1 MNASSCFVAISIGL
15 ACWSLPALASEKSAE
30 NSAEPLMLSEGAK
43 AMVCEK
49 LGFLALVRNSDG
61 TIASPQFPNVTVQH
75 SEGLFAITEDA
86 VDIRGMSVSYTS
98 FLEFQ
103 GNESWVFSGFDGTS
117 PFQDSCLDITGELAF
132 SFAKIALAASWGMP
146 HIEER
151 VRLFDAL
158 QDDLQTRLEFAN
170 VEREQLLA
178 ENAGLSE
185 QVARLENSIDE
196 LLFAV
201 CEVTGNVEEF
211 ATEVAVK
218 TAARP
223 LQTELSTLQDT
234 ASSLGGCLTNTVLTQ
249 AQTMEAR

>member
-1 MNASSCFVAISIGL
+1 MSVFPWFVVFVGSLALWAPPAFSS
-15 ACWSLPALASEKSAE
+15 ERSAE
-30 NSAEPLMLSEGAK
+30 NSGEPLMLSEGAK

-61 TIASPQFPNVTVQH
+61 SIASPQFPNISVQH
-75 SEGLFAITEDA
+75 SDGLFALTEDA
-86 VDIRGMSVSYTS
+86 VDVRGMSVSYTS

-103 GNESWVFSGFDGTS
+103 GDESWLFSGFDGTN
-117 PFQDSCLDITGELAF
+117 PFRDSCLDITGELAF

-151 VRLFDAL
+151 VQLFDAL

-170 VEREQLLA
+170 IEREQLIA
-178 ENAGLSE
+178 ENVGLGE
-185 QVARLENSIDE
+185 QVAQLESSIDE
-196 LLFAV
+196 LLIAV
-201 CEVTGNVEEF
+201 CEITGNVESF

-218 TAARP
+218 TTVAP
-223 LQTELSTLQDT
+223 LQAELSTLQET

-249 AQTMEAR
+249 AQTLEAR